1 MEGETMT
8 ETERILREQFP
19 GESAHITLCF
29 GEARR
34 TAKVEEQLDRE
45 DIRRA
50 AEGRMVLAR

>member
-1 MEGETMT
+1 MEGKTMS

-19 GESAHITLCF
+19 EEADHITLCF

-34 TAKVEEQLDRE
+34 TAEVEEQLARD

-50 AEGRMVLAR
+50 AAGRLRR